1 MNIHHILLVVHLVC
15 ASVWVGGH
23 LFLAICILPKALKN
37 KDVFLLRNFKN
48 NYEPI
53 GMPSLILLVVT
64 GIWMSYNYNLT
75 LSTWFSFS
83 NAIERV
89 ISVKL
94 ILLLCT
100 FGLAVIA
107 DRIIFPKLNER
118 NILRAG
124 IFIYSVTLIGM
135 IMIVLGSFIRYGG
148 I

>member
-135 IMIVLGSFIRYGG
+135 IMIVLGSFIRY
-148 I
+148 